1 MLRQRAK
8 LNWITHG
15 DQCSKFFFSKINA
28 RRAMQRVYQIQNT
41 AGQLVSESAQVASE
55 FISFF
60 QSLLGGTRTRRTL
73 NLVFLQPHLQH
84 TLTSEEASA
93 LLLPVSQAEVKAAF
107 FDISVDSA
115 PGPDGYTSAFFK
127 AAWPVIGNDI
137 CAAVAEFFISGQLL
151 KQLNA
156 TLLVLIPKV
165 QLPVRVSEFRPIAC
179 CNVMYK
185 AIAKIIVG
193 RIQPVLHS
201 LINYSQNA
209 FVPGRSVAD
218 NVLLAQELMAGYN
231 QAKLPQRCTI
241 KIDIQKAYDSVDWD
255 FLLES
260 LRVFNFPAQFIQLI
274 EQCLTSAMFSIS
286 LNGSVH
292 GFFKGSRG
300 LRQGDPMS
308 PYLFV
313 MVMELWHVLLKFRT
327 QDNSD
332 FRFHWKCT
340 VNSVR
345 AIKSVLTEF
354 SELSGLHI
362 NPGKS
367 TIILSKSVQRERQH
381 ILDLIGF
388 QEGSLPIKYLGVPL
402 TSSRLTVADCQPL
415 IDRLTSRL
423 AGWNHLNLS
432 LAGRT
437 QLIKSVLSS
446 LHLYWASVFILPKS
460 IIKVIESKLRSFL
473 WKGSGSSGLAKVAWA
488 QVCKAKEDGGL
499 GIRSVLHM
507 NQALMLKHVW
517 RILQEDPRSIWVSW
531 VLRYRL
537 RNQTIWTY
545 HSASAS
551 WCWNKLVKISLLL
564 KNGLEYR
571 VGDGGK
577 FRLWTDIWHPRG
589 PLICSFPRGP
599 RITGLP
605 SDSLLMAVI
614 HHGQW
619 RWPSESDFDIQE
631 IVASLPPIGPQQT
644 DVISWKSGQFTTKS
658 VLALLQPASTRV
670 LWHQLLGGK
679 FKIPR
684 HDFILWLAILGRL
697 STMDRIWAHSS
708 DMTCILCGGQ
718 TLETH
723 FHLFFDC
730 SFARRC
736 LAILR
741 AGVRFFW
748 PHMGWDRD
756 VLWAARRWRGQHL
769 INAAHRALL
778 ASIVYNLWRERNGRR
793 FSATA
798 SSAES
803 VAFRALEDVRIR
815 IISANELFSG
825 YNQRNLPPRCALKV
839 DLRKAYDTVE
849 WDFLKAALTLFGF
862 PERFIQWIA
871 ECVTTPSYSVCING
885 APHGFF
891 RGARGLRQ
899 GDPMSPFLFVL
910 VMEVL
915 TLILR
920 QRIEQNGGFLLHW
933 RCEAVQ
939 LFQLSF
945 ADDLLLFSKA
955 EPNSIQLFKDGLID
969 FAELSGLQANLQK
982 SHLILSR
989 SAAASGIPYWLYWT
1003 SRKDTCHFDIWDSP
1017 TGLEIIYF
1025 RLSADPT

>member
-1 MLRQRAK
+1 MFILSELGCYRVGRGLTTMLSRGAEYGLLGMTWSLYGECDHIRRRSLWAGLHNLSEDITMDPWAVFGDFNAIIDASESLGRSSENSSAMADFREFITETGLIHLPFTGCPYSWHNSSEGSRSLWRRLDRVLVNEIWLVLWPRASYLCALPGTSDHSPLILQGSVHRSFGGMFRFDNFLAEQPGFLESVQGVWRHRIFGNKMYGVMCRLKSLKSVFRAQRKIKGNLAK
-8 LNWITHG
+8 NVSL
-15 DQCSKFFFSKINA
+15 A
-28 RRAMQRVYQIQNT
+28 RDFLEKAQLLFDTYKENILYQLVQWCRMRVYQIQNT

-362 NPGKS
+362 NPAPYMY
-367 TIILSKSVQRERQH
+367 T
-381 ILDLIGF
+381 
-388 QEGSLPIKYLGVPL
+388 
-402 TSSRLTVADCQPL
+402 
-415 IDRLTSRL
+415 
-423 AGWNHLNLS
+423 
-432 LAGRT
+432 
-437 QLIKSVLSS
+437 
-446 LHLYWASVFILPKS
+446 KS

-589 PLICSFPRGP
+589 L
-599 RITGLP
+599 
-605 SDSLLMAVI
+605 
-614 HHGQW
+614 
-619 RWPSESDFDIQE
+619 
-631 IVASLPPIGPQQT
+631 
-644 DVISWKSGQFTTKS
+644 
-658 VLALLQPASTRV
+658 
-670 LWHQLLGGK
+670 
-679 FKIPR
+679 
-684 HDFILWLAILGRL
+684 
-697 STMDRIWAHSS
+697 
-708 DMTCILCGGQ
+708 
-718 TLETH
+718 
-723 FHLFFDC
+723 
-730 SFARRC
+730 
-736 LAILR
+736 
-741 AGVRFFW
+741 
-748 PHMGWDRD
+748 
-756 VLWAARRWRGQHL
+756 
-769 INAAHRALL
+769 
-778 ASIVYNLWRERNGRR
+778 
-793 FSATA
+793 
-798 SSAES
+798 
-803 VAFRALEDVRIR
+803 
-815 IISANELFSG
+815 
-825 YNQRNLPPRCALKV
+825 
-839 DLRKAYDTVE
+839 
-849 WDFLKAALTLFGF
+849 
-862 PERFIQWIA
+862 
-871 ECVTTPSYSVCING
+871 
-885 APHGFF
+885 
-891 RGARGLRQ
+891 
-899 GDPMSPFLFVL
+899 
-910 VMEVL
+910 
-915 TLILR
+915 
-920 QRIEQNGGFLLHW
+920 
-933 RCEAVQ
+933 
-939 LFQLSF
+939 
-945 ADDLLLFSKA
+945 
-955 EPNSIQLFKDGLID
+955 
-969 FAELSGLQANLQK
+969 
-982 SHLILSR
+982 
-989 SAAASGIPYWLYWT
+989 
-1003 SRKDTCHFDIWDSP
+1003 
-1017 TGLEIIYF
+1017 
-1025 RLSADPT
+1025 

>member
-1 MLRQRAK
+1 
-8 LNWITHG
+8 
-15 DQCSKFFFSKINA
+15 
-28 RRAMQRVYQIQNT
+28 
-41 AGQLVSESAQVASE
+41 
-55 FISFF
+55 
-60 QSLLGGTRTRRTL
+60 
-73 NLVFLQPHLQH
+73 
-84 TLTSEEASA
+84 
-93 LLLPVSQAEVKAAF
+93 
-107 FDISVDSA
+107 
-115 PGPDGYTSAFFK
+115 
-127 AAWPVIGNDI
+127 
-137 CAAVAEFFISGQLL
+137 
-151 KQLNA
+151 
-156 TLLVLIPKV
+156 
-165 QLPVRVSEFRPIAC
+165 
-179 CNVMYK
+179 
-185 AIAKIIVG
+185 
-193 RIQPVLHS
+193 
-201 LINYSQNA
+201 
-209 FVPGRSVAD
+209 
-218 NVLLAQELMAGYN
+218 
-231 QAKLPQRCTI
+231 
-241 KIDIQKAYDSVDWD
+241 
-255 FLLES
+255 
-260 LRVFNFPAQFIQLI
+260 
-274 EQCLTSAMFSIS
+274 
-286 LNGSVH
+286 
-292 GFFKGSRG
+292 
-300 LRQGDPMS
+300 
-308 PYLFV
+308 

-332 FRFHWKCT
+332 FRFHWKCQELGILNLCFADDVLIFCAGT

-402 TSSRLTVADCQPL
+402 TSSRLTVADCQPF

-815 IISANELFSG
+815 IISANVRPSL
-825 YNQRNLPPRCALKV
+825 Q
-839 DLRKAYDTVE
+839 LRVLYRI
-849 WDFLKAALTLFGF
+849 WHI
-862 PERFIQWIA
+862 PWI
-871 ECVTTPSYSVCING
+871 
-885 APHGFF
+885 
-891 RGARGLRQ
+891 
-899 GDPMSPFLFVL
+899 
-910 VMEVL
+910 
-915 TLILR
+915 
-920 QRIEQNGGFLLHW
+920 
-933 RCEAVQ
+933 
-939 LFQLSF
+939 
-945 ADDLLLFSKA
+945 
-955 EPNSIQLFKDGLID
+955 
-969 FAELSGLQANLQK
+969 
-982 SHLILSR
+982 SHV
-989 SAAASGIPYWLYWT
+989 
-1003 SRKDTCHFDIWDSP
+1003 
-1017 TGLEIIYF
+1017 
-1025 RLSADPT
+1025 

>member
-1 MLRQRAK
+1 MGPMAVYLQKKRTKSVDPAQHRDAEVDDTYAHVERDEASDWTTSYGKNGGNVADFPATLDRNISTDSSFLKNKDKGKELIVYNPFEILSMDRGEGHSISGDFGNPCSWGNVHTVRAGLLPGWSWFDDYAESGGRIWIAWNDLEVGVEILSSDVQFIHCRLCNKRTSTKCLITVVYGECDHIRRRSLWAGLHNLSEDITMDPWAVFGDFNAIIDASESLGRSSENSSAMADFREFITETGLIHLPFTGCPYSWHNSSEGSRSLWRRLDRVLVNEIWLVLWPRASYLCALPGTSDHSPLILQGSVHRSFGGMFRFDNFLAEQPGFLESVQGVWRHRIFGNKMYGVMCRLKSLKSVFRAQRKIKGNLAKNVSLARDFLEKAQLLFDTYKENILYQLVQWCRMVYCKAVELEANMLRQRAK

-115 PGPDGYTSAFFK
+115 RVR
-127 AAWPVIGNDI
+127 W
-137 CAAVAEFFISGQLL
+137 
-151 KQLNA
+151 
-156 TLLVLIPKV
+156 
-165 QLPVRVSEFRPIAC
+165 LPVRVSEFRPIAC

-362 NPGKS
+362 NPG
-367 TIILSKSVQRERQH
+367 
-381 ILDLIGF
+381 
-388 QEGSLPIKYLGVPL
+388 
-402 TSSRLTVADCQPL
+402 
-415 IDRLTSRL
+415 
-423 AGWNHLNLS
+423 WNHLNLS

-473 WKGSGSSGLAKVAWA
+473 WKGSGSSGLAIFSH
-488 QVCKAKEDGGL
+488 GL
-499 GIRSVLHM
+499 V
-507 NQALMLKHVW
+507 V
-517 RILQEDPRSIWVSW
+517 
-531 VLRYRL
+531 
-537 RNQTIWTY
+537 
-545 HSASAS
+545 
-551 WCWNKLVKISLLL
+551 
-564 KNGLEYR
+564 
-571 VGDGGK
+571 
-577 FRLWTDIWHPRG
+577 
-589 PLICSFPRGP
+589 
-599 RITGLP
+599 
-605 SDSLLMAVI
+605 
-614 HHGQW
+614 
-619 RWPSESDFDIQE
+619 
-631 IVASLPPIGPQQT
+631 
-644 DVISWKSGQFTTKS
+644 
-658 VLALLQPASTRV
+658 
-670 LWHQLLGGK
+670 
-679 FKIPR
+679 
-684 HDFILWLAILGRL
+684 
-697 STMDRIWAHSS
+697 
-708 DMTCILCGGQ
+708 
-718 TLETH
+718 
-723 FHLFFDC
+723 
-730 SFARRC
+730 
-736 LAILR
+736 
-741 AGVRFFW
+741 
-748 PHMGWDRD
+748 
-756 VLWAARRWRGQHL
+756 
-769 INAAHRALL
+769 
-778 ASIVYNLWRERNGRR
+778 
-793 FSATA
+793 
-798 SSAES
+798 
-803 VAFRALEDVRIR
+803 
-815 IISANELFSG
+815 
-825 YNQRNLPPRCALKV
+825 
-839 DLRKAYDTVE
+839 
-849 WDFLKAALTLFGF
+849 
-862 PERFIQWIA
+862 
-871 ECVTTPSYSVCING
+871 
-885 APHGFF
+885 
-891 RGARGLRQ
+891 
-899 GDPMSPFLFVL
+899 
-910 VMEVL
+910 
-915 TLILR
+915 
-920 QRIEQNGGFLLHW
+920 
-933 RCEAVQ
+933 
-939 LFQLSF
+939 
-945 ADDLLLFSKA
+945 
-955 EPNSIQLFKDGLID
+955 
-969 FAELSGLQANLQK
+969 
-982 SHLILSR
+982 
-989 SAAASGIPYWLYWT
+989 
-1003 SRKDTCHFDIWDSP
+1003 
-1017 TGLEIIYF
+1017 
-1025 RLSADPT
+1025 